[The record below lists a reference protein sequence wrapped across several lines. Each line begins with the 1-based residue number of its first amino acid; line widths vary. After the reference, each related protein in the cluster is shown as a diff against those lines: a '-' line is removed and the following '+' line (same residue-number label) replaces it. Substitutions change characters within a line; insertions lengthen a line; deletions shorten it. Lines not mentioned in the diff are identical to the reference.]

1 MTKKPN
7 LAEAMKQMDRSP
19 ATHHTAAPMAET
31 EDAQPAARKTRPKSA
46 PSRDGRVPVISYQ
59 RPEVRKQLHQM
70 KLDLD
75 RPSVED
81 LLTEALNDLFT
92 KYGKPS
98 IA

>member
-1 MTKKPN
+1 MTKKPS
-7 LAEAMKQMDRSP
+7 LAEALQPLDR
-19 ATHHTAAPMAET
+19 APSA
-31 EDAQPAARKTRPKSA
+31 KSA
-46 PSRDGRVPVISYQ
+46 PPDQAEEGAPTKRQAKTKTPPSRDGRVPVISYQ

>member
-1 MTKKPN
+1 MSKKPS
-7 LAEAMKQMDRSP
+7 LAEAMQHLDR
-19 ATHHTAAPMAET
+19 APS
-31 EDAQPAARKTRPKSA
+31 AQPITATVESAPKRVKAA
-46 PSRDGRVPVISYQ
+46 PSRDGRVAIISYQ

-75 RPSVED
+75 RPSIED
-81 LLTEALNDLFT
+81 LLTEALNDFFQ

>member
-1 MTKKPN
+1 MSKKPS
-7 LAEAMKQMDRSP
+7 LSEAMKNLDRAP
-19 ATHHTAAPMAET
+19 AAHHGAVAEADDAPA
-31 EDAQPAARKTRPKSA
+31 AARKQRPKSA